1 MTVPEYSKSWAKI
14 SISILIQRSAHE
26 QRDIIEIWWDETYN
40 MQQWKGI
47 AYQKETEAIEKGRIY
62 TLYRNLKLSKNVI
75 EKNLHVKKKTKCVS
89 NSERIQQSFRP
100 EREYGWCFPLTHK
113 ILRESQD
120 KIVMRI
126 PNYLYSS
133 WKTYSIAK
141 YKIYVFLS

>member
-40 MQQWKGI
+40 MQQWKDI

-89 NSERIQQSFRP
+89 NSERI
-100 EREYGWCFPLTHK
+100 
-113 ILRESQD
+113 
-120 KIVMRI
+120 
-126 PNYLYSS
+126 
-133 WKTYSIAK
+133 
-141 YKIYVFLS
+141 